1 MKSFSGTTR
10 KTCGAIY
17 QSILLLAS
25 KKLTV
30 QFDKFVETDEKLLQH
45 FFDIEIRY
53 DQVKFLVDFY
63 YYEWHWITHQ
73 LIYCIRKISRIKTGA
88 VYKNIKLRSLK
99 NDAVEVYKNA
109 LREKFSQL
117 RIFCRCQSGVFKL
130 LTKINESNWQCCT
143 L

>member
-10 KTCGAIY
+10 KACGAIY

-30 QFDKFVETDEKLLQH
+30 QFDKFVETDEKLLQQ

-63 YYEWHWITHQ
+63 YYEWH
-73 LIYCIRKISRIKTGA
+73 
-88 VYKNIKLRSLK
+88 
-99 NDAVEVYKNA
+99 
-109 LREKFSQL
+109 
-117 RIFCRCQSGVFKL
+117 
-130 LTKINESNWQCCT
+130 
-143 L
+143 